1 MRLNET
7 PEAVMNGH
15 AFQAEGCGAAC
26 DGCGLRIYA
35 MAYRIPGLPGLY
47 CSIGC
52 VETALFGN
60 GNCRWCGAHIE
71 KPYTSVDSRL
81 CSEDCAANYYAHV
94 APFKSDRT
102 AALGTGKRLSLW
114 LTTRET
120 EKKSLVRG
128 RPRKNGHVMTAA
140 ERKRESRA
148 RCRNVTK
155 IQEGSLLPRGAQ
167 NVTLQVIENTR
178 LAGAKNAV

>member
-1 MRLNET
+1 MKPNENQI
-7 PEAVMNGH
+7 PEAVMDGQ

-26 DGCGLRIYA
+26 DGCGLRMYA
-35 MAYRIPGLPGLY
+35 MAYRIPGLSGLY

-60 GNCRWCGAHIE
+60 GNCRWCGARME

-81 CSEDCAANYYAHV
+81 CSQDCAANYYAHV

-114 LTTRET
+114 LTDRET
-120 EKKSLVRG
+120 RTLVRG
-128 RPRKNGHVMTAA
+128 RPRKNGHVMTGA
-140 ERKRESRA
+140 ERVREFR
-148 RCRNVTK
+148 RRNVTK
-155 IQEGSLLPRGAQ
+155 IRRGSLLPRATQ
-167 NVTLQVIENTR
+167 NVTLQVVENAQ